1 VSFHKKDRFG
11 ALKNPTLAVANFHE
25 AQAVGLIPQNQ
36 TRQQLDAH
44 YRKKLRKKKAA
55 KLSRRKN
62 RR

>member
-1 VSFHKKDRFG
+1 MSFHKKDRFG
-11 ALKNPTLAVANFHE
+11 ALKDPKVAVANFHQ
-25 AQAVGLIPQNQ
+25 AQAAGLIPQNQ

-44 YRKKLRKKKAA
+44 YRKRLKKKKQA